1 MKMTKANIKKVAD
14 YVSDN
19 STWGWT
25 RNAADYANVT
35 TQTVRNFLDGIGYSN
50 TKLLTWFVREYEEL
64 KETDRLI
71 NDK

>member
-1 MKMTKANIKKVAD
+1 MIAA

-25 RNAADYANVT
+25 ARAAKSANVT
-35 TQTVRNFLDGIGYSN
+35 TQTVRNFLNGIGYSN
-50 TKLLTWFVREYEEL
+50 AKLLTWFHKEYEEL